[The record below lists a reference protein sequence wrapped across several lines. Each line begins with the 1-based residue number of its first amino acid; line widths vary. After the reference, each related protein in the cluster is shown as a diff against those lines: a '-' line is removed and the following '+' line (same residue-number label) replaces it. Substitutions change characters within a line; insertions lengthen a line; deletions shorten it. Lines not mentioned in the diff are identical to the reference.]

1 MPRLKKPQPKRETR
15 PSSPGK
21 IIFVTGTDT
30 GVGKTVFSAVLLGLL
45 RDSGMRVGPLKPFCS
60 GNRTDVRILRQAAG
74 SKQPLKAI
82 NPWFYAAPVA
92 PLAALK
98 RGEKGPTLAEIIR
111 TIKKAA
117 IGVNYLI
124 VEGAGGL
131 LVPVS
136 QGVTVLDVIEK
147 VADMVM
153 LVSRDKLGTLNHTGL
168 SLKALKSVGKS
179 RVLVVLS
186 GGEKGDVSRRSNE
199 RMLTLL
205 WPETKFL
212 RLGVIDTKTPANT
225 WFKGGRKIFQK
236 TVAQFEV
243 FTHCVWT

>member
-1 MPRLKKPQPKRETR
+1 MPRVKKPQPKGEAGASRH
-15 PSSPGK
+15 GK

-30 GVGKTVFSAVLLGLL
+30 GVGKTVLSAVLLGLL
-45 RDSGMRVGPLKPFCS
+45 RDSGLRVEPLKPFCS
-60 GNRTDVRILRQAAG
+60 GNRSDVRILREAAG
-74 SKQPLKAI
+74 SKRSLKAI

-98 RGEKGPTLAEIIR
+98 PGEKGPTLAEIIR
-111 TIKKAA
+111 TIKNAA
-117 IGVNYLI
+117 KGVDYLI

-147 VADMVM
+147 VAEMVV

-168 SLKALKSVGKS
+168 SLKALKNVGNSK
-179 RVLVVLS
+179 VLVVLS

-199 RMLTLL
+199 RLLSVL

-212 RLGVIDTKTPANT
+212 RLGEIDTKTPVNT
-225 WFKGGRKIFQK
+225 WFIGGRKFFQK
-236 TVAQFEV
+236 TIAQFEV